1 MEEADLNAA
10 CRRGVNE
17 YPFVTPVC
25 GVTWDVVDGT
35 IVVVE
40 RSGTKVRWFDCCAYE
55 VRLADP
61 GSLSMREDDGYRVVC

>member
-1 MEEADLNAA
+1 VEEPNLNAA
-10 CRRGVNE
+10 CRRGVDE
-17 YPFVTPVC
+17 YPFVPSVC

-40 RSGTKVRWFDCCAYE
+40 SSGAKVRRFDSCAYE

-61 GSLSMREDDGYRVVC
+61 GSLSMGKDDRYGVAC